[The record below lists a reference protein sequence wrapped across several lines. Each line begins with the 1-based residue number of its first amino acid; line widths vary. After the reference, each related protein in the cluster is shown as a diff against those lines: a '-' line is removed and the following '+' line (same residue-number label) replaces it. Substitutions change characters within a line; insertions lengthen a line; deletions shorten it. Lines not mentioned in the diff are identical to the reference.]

1 MKKQVK
7 IYMSLILLLFG
18 LLSTKSYAA
27 ISGNISLQAPGSAT
41 KGEEIY
47 VYAHVSNLQAGKGII
62 AIGTTLEYDTNA
74 LTFVDID
81 GEGKWSAP
89 FHNEANGKLTATRN
103 KASNASENIF
113 KVTFRVKESA
123 GDSAWVRV
131 RNFEISNGSEE
142 SVIGSGNANIS
153 IQTKQP
159 EPPVEEEPPAEE
171 PPTTTTKPSTPNNN
185 RPSTTNK
192 KPTIQEET
200 RVEETPPVQ
209 EPVEEAPVQNEVVA
223 NSVLANFVTENILVL
238 GQEKGNTI
246 SNELEMPTFAE
257 KQDAEN
263 YTWLIIAVVSIIGVL
278 GIGVAIYAVKVWKK

>member
-18 LLSTKSYAA
+18 LLCTKSYAA

-159 EPPVEEEPPAEE
+159 EPPV
-171 PPTTTTKPSTPNNN
+171 
-185 RPSTTNK
+185 
-192 KPTIQEET
+192 QEET